1 MTPGAI
7 LVVDGKAESRAAL
20 VRVVKEAGYS
30 VLEAGTG
37 AEALA
42 LLSSLHPQLVLLD
55 VDQLDANALDLA
67 RQVGTDVARD
77 GLRQALMRPGPP
89 GRSHPELTHF
99 SGVMTHY
106 L

>member
-67 RQVGTDVARD
+67 RQVKLESADVPVVILSATGERD
-77 GLRQALMRPGPP
+77 LV
-89 GRSHPELTHF
+89 
-99 SGVMTHY
+99 GVI
-106 L
+106 LPKA